1 MDVLLK
7 ALPIYGLMLT
17 AQLWFNYFNFK
28 FLFSKIKFGD
38 YTVPFV
44 NHVFK
49 WLTTFTI
56 AGWTFNAMFCYIPA
70 TILVAYSYKISVENF
85 NGLSSAVI
93 VGQVASLMTSVLFMR
108 LMAGE
113 ALNRNGWIAIALI
126 ILALPFAAYSSTN
139 IKP

>member
-1 MDVLLK
+1 MDVILK
-7 ALPIYGLMLT
+7 LLPIYGLMLT
-17 AQLWFNYFNFK
+17 AQLWFSYFNFK
-28 FLFSKIKFGD
+28 FIFSKIKFGD

-49 WLTTFTI
+49 GLVTFTM
-56 AGWTFNAMFCYIPA
+56 AGWLFNSVFCYIPA

-93 VGQVASLMTSVLFMR
+93 VGQVASIMTSMLFIR
-108 LMAGE
+108 LTAGE
-113 ALNRNGWIAIALI
+113 GLNRNGWIAIALI
-126 ILALPFAAYSSTN
+126 TLALPFAAYSSTN